1 MRTVALLLVGLLAPV
16 AVAGVPR
23 DCCFPL
29 ETLPTDVRPLAD
41 ELLWKLLDSEA
52 VYTLAG
58 GLKPVSDGFWQARF
72 PATQATTPEV
82 ERVRTALAAF
92 RCGGEIVAGVY
103 VFDAV
108 YDGKRAASAF
118 VTHRPSLDA
127 LLLCRADVFAPLG
140 VCLGADPQRV
150 MEAVDRAPR
159 ATRWRAF
166 GLLFGYPEHAVE
178 FFVAAGESEKA
189 TGTFVKR
196 DFRTVPTW
204 ASDDG
209 RFVYAVPKGAAE
221 RPEEVALKADAA
233 PLFATYSWR
242 RPLYHGAGKPGPAF
256 LVRDWFDAG
265 TGCCSSLVP
274 RGGFAR

>member
-1 MRTVALLLVGLLAPV
+1 MRAVALLLVVLLAP
-16 AVAGVPR
+16 AATAGVPR
-23 DCCFPL
+23 ACCFPV
-29 ETLPTDVRPLAD
+29 ESLPADLRPLAD
-41 ELLWKLLDSEA
+41 ELLWRLLDSEA

-72 PATQATTPEV
+72 PADQATTPEV
-82 ERVRTALAAF
+82 ERVRAALGAF
-92 RCGGEIVAGVY
+92 RCGGEVVAGVY

-108 YDGKRAASAF
+108 YDGKRSASA
-118 VTHRPSLDA
+118 VVAHRPSLDV
-127 LLLCRADVFAPLG
+127 LLARRADVFAPLG
-140 VCLGADPQRV
+140 VAPGANPQRV

-189 TGTFVKR
+189 GGGFVKR

-204 ASDDG
+204 ATDTG
-209 RFVYAVPKGAAE
+209 RFVYAVPKGSPE
-221 RPEEVALKADAA
+221 RPEDVALKAAA
-233 PLFATYSWR
+233 AGPFATYSWR
-242 RPLYHGAGKPGPAF
+242 RPLYHGAGKPGPAV
-256 LVRDWFDAG
+256 LVRDWFDDG
-265 TGCCSSLVP
+265 TGCCSSFVP